1 MTGPLPTCRHPF
13 GLLKTLLTLTVV
25 LLALPLFPGKAGA
38 EPYRVMGGDLLKIDV
53 FLSPEH
59 SAETRVD
66 DNGEITMPAV
76 GRVRAA
82 GLTLEELETA
92 IVERLVKLSD
102 IQSVRVVVSVSEYRP
117 VYVVGLVN
125 NPGRFPYAPRTTI
138 LQAVALAG
146 GVGNPLMRRAAQ
158 MNNPADLVDRQER
171 FDVATRQYWSA
182 LARRARLLTEQK
194 GESTVAFPE
203 DLVAK
208 LKQAGE
214 EGVITRENEIFTAR
228 LKAHENG
235 LQVLEDQKGIIQQEI
250 VNAKNYAADVKESV
264 PAMQRELDNLTSLR
278 DKGLTRRLEVLTVQR
293 QVTDMQREMRLS
305 EVTASR
311 AQRELNDIDKRA
323 SDLVNLRQAEVGQAL
338 IDTEAEIVALRT
350 KLENQAKLLPAG
362 SNLVQTGDE
371 SALEGE
377 LVVSYEVVRLNADGV
392 AKPIQADEGFLLMPG
407 DVLKVLPGT
416 AGPVTTSTISN

>member
-1 MTGPLPTCRHPF
+1 
-13 GLLKTLLTLTVV
+13 
-25 LLALPLFPGKAGA
+25 
-38 EPYRVMGGDLLKIDV
+38 
-53 FLSPEH
+53 
-59 SAETRVD
+59 
-66 DNGEITMPAV
+66 
-76 GRVRAA
+76 
-82 GLTLEELETA
+82 
-92 IVERLVKLSD
+92 
-102 IQSVRVVVSVSEYRP
+102 
-117 VYVVGLVN
+117 
-125 NPGRFPYAPRTTI
+125 
-138 LQAVALAG
+138 
-146 GVGNPLMRRAAQ
+146 
-158 MNNPADLVDRQER
+158 
-171 FDVATRQYWSA
+171 
-182 LARRARLLTEQK
+182 
-194 GESTVAFPE
+194 
-203 DLVAK
+203 
-208 LKQAGE
+208 
-214 EGVITRENEIFTAR
+214 
-228 LKAHENG
+228 
-235 LQVLEDQKGIIQQEI
+235 
-250 VNAKNYAADVKESV
+250 
-264 PAMQRELDNLTSLR
+264 LTSLR